1 MAYKWTKATGGNIP
15 DGAKPN
21 GHEADGTPLWTARA
35 EYSGGIHPGKVR
47 PAFGA
52 ANIPY
57 GGKEIKVNPYEVLMQ
72 EGRWVKA
79 SDGKVPLGAV
89 VAGYEA
95 NGEPLFVARA
105 KYEGGLHQGKVR
117 LAFGA
122 ANIPWGGK
130 EVKVKDYEV
139 LVEE

>member
-1 MAYKWTKATGGNIP
+1 MAYTWKKASGGSIP
-15 DGAKPN
+15 SGAKSN
-21 GHEADGTPLWTARA
+21 GKEADGTPLWVARA
-35 EYSGGIHPGKVR
+35 SHAGGIHPGKVR

-57 GGKEIKVNPYEVLMQ
+57 GGKEIKVTDYEVLME

-79 SDGKVPLGAV
+79 SGGKVPDGAV
-89 VAGYEA
+89 VSGFEA

-105 KYEGGLHQGKVR
+105 AYKGGIHQGKVR

-122 ANIPWGGK
+122 ANIPYGGN
-130 EVKVKDYEV
+130 EVKVPDYEV
-139 LVEE
+139 LVND

>member
-1 MAYKWTKATGGNIP
+1 MYTWKSATGGNIP
-15 DGAKPN
+15 AGAKAN
-21 GHEADGTPLWTARA
+21 GREADGTPLYTARA
-35 EYSGGIHPGKVR
+35 KTQNGLHPGKVR

-57 GGKEIKVNPYEVLMQ
+57 GGNEIKVNPYEVLME

-79 SDGKVPLGAV
+79 EGGRVPDGAV

-105 KYEGGLHQGKVR
+105 AYQGGIHQGKVR

-122 ANIPWGGK
+122 ANIPYGGK
-130 EVKVKDYEV
+130 EVKVNPYEV
-139 LVEE
+139 LVMN